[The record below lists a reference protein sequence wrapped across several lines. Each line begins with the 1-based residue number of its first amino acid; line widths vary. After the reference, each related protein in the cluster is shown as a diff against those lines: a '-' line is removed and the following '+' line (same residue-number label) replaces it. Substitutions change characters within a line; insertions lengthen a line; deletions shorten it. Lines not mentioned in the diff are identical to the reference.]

1 MSRKQVFAN
10 LNKPSAETAA
20 AKPRSTDENAARRP
34 SAVRPLLG
42 VPSLLSSPGASPVG
56 AIGKTLGELHDR
68 SKRADEI
75 EQQLKSGE
83 TIVKLDPATIE
94 PSFIRDRMTWKDAKF
109 DSLVEAIR
117 ESGQKVP
124 ILVRPHPD
132 QQGKYQTAYGY
143 RRTMAAGV
151 LEIQV
156 DAIVREMT
164 DEELIKAQGHENNE
178 RKDLSYIEKARFA
191 FQLSKRFPRDF
202 VMSTLSVHKSDL
214 SNMLSVVEKIPE
226 DLVEAIG
233 PAEGAGRRQW
243 MTLAA
248 RLSKPGPIKKA
259 TSLTKEDSFA
269 VLSSPERL
277 QAVLEAVKPA
287 SRRSNDR
294 DVLRSRTGAELGHIV
309 KSARKVTI
317 SIDRKVSPD
326 FAEYLVTHMP
336 KLAKEYR
343 QGQ

>member
-1 MSRKQVFAN
+1 
-10 LNKPSAETAA
+10 
-20 AKPRSTDENAARRP
+20 
-34 SAVRPLLG
+34 
-42 VPSLLSSPGASPVG
+42 
-56 AIGKTLGELHDR
+56 
-68 SKRADEI
+68 
-75 EQQLKSGE
+75 
-83 TIVKLDPATIE
+83 
-94 PSFIRDRMTWKDAKF
+94 
-109 DSLVEAIR
+109 
-117 ESGQKVP
+117 
-124 ILVRPHPD
+124 
-132 QQGKYQTAYGY
+132 
-143 RRTMAAGV
+143 MAAGV

-248 RLSKPGPIKKA
+248 RLSNPGPIKKA

-294 DVLRSRTGAELGHIV
+294 DVLRSRTGVELGHIV

-326 FAEYLVTHMP
+326 FAEYLVLHMP